1 MTTTMTTASP
11 VSLEADADYRAARAT
26 LAALQA
32 PRSTP
37 PSEPTPAPD
46 PVRKQQVIVD
56 LARLRASEAICA
68 RLRPRHRAIV
78 ARIAAALEALSA
90 ALTDEQAL
98 RDELRDADVAF
109 VTFLRPMPFP
119 AAGVLTDPNSHAAIW
134 LREAREHG
142 LID

>member
-1 MTTTMTTASP
+1 MTTTAPP
-11 VSLEADADYRAARAT
+11 VSLETDADYRTARAT

-37 PSEPTPAPD
+37 PSEPTPVRD
-46 PVRKQQVIVD
+46 PVREQQALVEQ
-56 LARLRASEAICA
+56 ARLRASEAICA

-109 VTFLRPMPFP
+109 VTFLRPMPFH
-119 AAGVLTDPNSHAAIW
+119 AAGVLTDPNSNASLW